1 MALKKKY
8 NPLVKLGFDLYNE
21 VEMPDL
27 TNYFYNRYSIGDQ
40 LPIIVEHDLGG
51 IEIQDINGD
60 SFLYVGDNGDLE
72 IGGTSTLIK
81 SGDKH
86 FLYDFYNNE
95 INLHGSEATFKQD
108 GRLYLNVQTYPDG
121 FGFGMEIPGVFK
133 SSTEYEEMTGYVT
146 WLTYKQANGNNLIY
160 STNSPYYGGLTYNG
174 FNGTPIIFSE
184 SENLAFRFDGDLDPF
199 LERKKSTLQTTITDG
214 GNGSIKIVSGEN
226 KDTFIELNATDAPN
240 SLKINSS
247 LINLGNN
254 SDGIKIENGYV
265 FIHVGGNNVL
275 RYTPIEGGMVIGD
288 EVGPGVNAIY
298 LSAAGIAHLKAQLGL
313 A

>member
-27 TNYFYNRYSIGDQ
+27 TNYFYNRYSAGDQ
-40 LPIIVEHDLGG
+40 LPIIVEHDMGG

-60 SFLYVGDNGDLE
+60 SFLYVGDIGNLE

-81 SGDKH
+81 SGH
-86 FLYDFYNNE
+86 VRSVYGFYDNE
-95 INLHGSEATFKQD
+95 IDLKGLETTFKQS
-108 GRLYLNVQTYPDG
+108 GILYLNVKMYPEGVG
-121 FGFGMEIPGVFK
+121 FVEIPGVFK
-133 SSTEYEEMTGYVT
+133 STTDHDMTGYVNR
-146 WLTYKQANGNNLIY
+146 LAYQQANGNYLIY
-160 STNSPYYGGLTYNG
+160 STTNPYSAYLAYNG

-199 LERKKSTLQTTITDG
+199 LERQKSTLQTTITDG

-226 KDTFIELNATDAPN
+226 KDTFIELNAKDAPN